1 MPDALS
7 YRFSIDTPLS
17 SLVGSSPSV
26 RSSRRVPGGTRMYLE
41 YAGGRVLNRQNPAI
55 RGALVEALREDWAL
69 DPRRILRIAQR
80 QDPALARRLDQRA
93 TAGDRQSEDLGLLL
107 GALAEGLQARVAGA
121 GEEDPTLKDLGDLM
135 LWPGTT
141 GEINSS
147 GDWALVREDGLL
159 TLEARFTIQPAGEEN
174 TFLSVCMTG
183 AADLRALFA
192 EPLTGEQA
200 YERWTRSAPDRAA
213 LPITASL
220 RFEAPGPARNGSL
233 TPARRYGSGSA
244 NHWRYVRLRRG
255 TFVGRGAITVDTA
268 NRAPEVDYLR
278 SLQLDVFELAA

>member
-7 YRFSIDTPLS
+7 YRFTIDTPLS
-17 SLVGSSPSV
+17 SLVGSSPAL

-41 YAGGRVLNRQNPAI
+41 YAGGRVTNRHSADI
-55 RGALVEALREDWAL
+55 RGALAEALREDWAR
-69 DPRRILRIAQR
+69 DPRRILRVAQR
-80 QDPALARRLDQRA
+80 QGGDLARRLGELA
-93 TAGDRQSEDLGLLL
+93 AGEERQPEALNAALG
-107 GALAEGLQARVAGA
+107 GLAEVLQARFAT
-121 GEEDPTLKDLGDLM
+121 EDDPTLRDLADLT

-147 GDWALVREDGLL
+147 GDWALVREDGVL
-159 TLEARFTIQPAGEEN
+159 TLEARFTIKPAGEQH
-174 TFLSVCMTG
+174 TFLSVYLTG

-200 YERWTRSAPDRAA
+200 YERWSRSAPDRAA

-220 RFEAPGPARNGSL
+220 RFEAPGPARTGSL